1 MKHFRQ
7 NRSQLQQYVGFVSHL
22 QPMTHNQLPVGK
34 LSVTLETPALDTL
47 HGDKFTSIDK
57 TKLSVAQLVGYQTTK
72 SVEKCKVRISIT
84 LPIEIFPSHV
94 FVTNACHLSLKIWL
108 LNDRFM
114 VLFDASSFAPFS
126 GLSQLHLSASTLCK
140 LEAPELKGC

>member
-1 MKHFRQ
+1 MAVVVCRIRVTFIAYDLI
-7 NRSQLQQYVGFVSHL
+7 SCQYVGCRSRSKRQL
-22 QPMTHNQLPVGK
+22 QILFTVTNLHK
-34 LSVTLETPALDTL
+34 LI
-47 HGDKFTSIDK
+47 KFTSVDK

-72 SVEKCKVRISIT
+72 SVEKCKVRIFIT

-94 FVTNACHLSLKIWL
+94 FVTNACHPSLKIWL

-114 VLFDASSFAPFS
+114 GLFDASSFAPFS

-140 LEAPELKGC
+140 LEEPEPKGC